1 MFLMILI
8 CSLIIQQNDLQKKMR
23 YVYDS
28 PNRRIYPFSVIF
40 LYMQFGIITILVNW
54 EEVKIIYMYNGSII
68 IGLSDG
74 LLCSGA
80 SESIL

>member
-1 MFLMILI
+1 MIF
-8 CSLIIQQNDLQKKMR
+8 
-23 YVYDS
+23 
-28 PNRRIYPFSVIF
+28 RRRCDMSTTRQTEEYPFSVIF

-74 LLCSGA
+74 LFCSGA

>member
-28 PNRRIYPFSVIF
+28 PNRRNPFSVIF
-40 LYMQFGIITILVNW
+40 LYIQFGIITILVNW
-54 EEVKIIYMYNGSII
+54 EEVKIIYMYNGSIL

-74 LLCSGA
+74 LFCSGA
-80 SESIL
+80 SESNL